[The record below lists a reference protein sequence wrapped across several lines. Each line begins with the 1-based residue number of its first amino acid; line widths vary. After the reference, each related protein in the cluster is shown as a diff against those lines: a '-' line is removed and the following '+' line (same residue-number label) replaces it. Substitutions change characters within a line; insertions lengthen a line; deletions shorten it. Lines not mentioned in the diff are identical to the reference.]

1 MKLLT
6 NENNPLSLKVLI
18 SANFAQ
24 KELKLEITSVNGRFR
39 LNITY
44 DKTTGN

>member
-6 NENNPLSLKVLI
+6 NESNPLALKVLI

-24 KELKLEITSVNGRFR
+24 KALKFEIASVNGKFR
-39 LNITY
+39 LSHTC
-44 DKTTGN
+44 DKRTRY

>member
-6 NENNPLSLKVLI
+6 NESNPLSLKVLI

-24 KELKLEITSVNGRFR
+24 KELKFEIVSVDGKFR
-39 LNITY
+39 LSDT
-44 DKTTGN
+44 

>member
-1 MKLLT
+1 MKVFT

-24 KELKLEITSVNGRFR
+24 KELKHEITSVNGRFR
-39 LNITY
+39 LNVTY
-44 DKTTGN
+44 DMRTRN

>member
-24 KELKLEITSVNGRFR
+24 KEIICEIANVDGKFR
-39 LNITY
+39 LATHTVR
-44 DKTTGN
+44 KP

>member
-6 NENNPLSLKVLI
+6 NANNPLSLKVLI

-24 KELKLEITSVNGRFR
+24 KEIACEIVNVDGKFR
-39 LNITY
+39 LATHTVA
-44 DKTTGN
+44 KP